1 MTALY
6 EDAGRIA
13 SLEGALEAA
22 KAENAALRVELAHL
36 CKVRDAARRYLL
48 GSGDRVVE
56 AGLELH
62 RLFKDERAEAVSDA
76 ARA

>member
-1 MTALY
+1 VTVLY

-36 CKVRDAARRYLL
+36 CKVRDATRKYLL
-48 GSGDRVVE
+48 GNGDRVVE
-56 AGLELH
+56 AGRELH
-62 RLFKDERAEAVSDA
+62 ELFKVEDKAAPDA